1 MACVKI
7 LDSQSIG
14 EEQRDE
20 RLRLYLVAAAAL
32 SSLKRFF
39 LVFEYYINRGAQ
51 SAIKKNENSRI
62 DQT

>member
-32 SSLKRFF
+32 SSLIFF

>member
-20 RLRLYLVAAAAL
+20 RLRLYLVAVAAL
-32 SSLKRFF
+32 SSLIFF
-39 LVFEYYINRGAQ
+39 F
-51 SAIKKNENSRI
+51 SF
-62 DQT
+62 